1 MNWKEQLS
9 RKGTSLF
16 FLSAAAPL
24 LISCSSG
31 APSSCTPEQSFTG
44 LPAITDLGPGQTY
57 MGAAGGL
64 YPNSSNDMPADH
76 RAAGEAIARGMVPL
90 NTDGAYDPTNGRIVA
105 VNIGISLT
113 VLVWSGWSLGDPNY
127 TEQYL
132 VNRIN
137 ADPAK
142 NPKLQLGK
150 IFNTADVRWDTRDPG
165 NPYYWT
171 ANQMLA
177 QQGITPAQV
186 QIAWFYPFPLTRA
199 QNGGDDS
206 FPALQRWEKGAWK
219 ESLRALK
226 QVYPNL
232 KMVYLGTKHH
242 TYYPPNTPGAVQDPQ
257 QHDVAW
263 SVKWVIEDQINGE
276 PGLNYHPSKGSVVAP
291 WIAWGPYFWSD
302 GPTPRAYDGFHFDC
316 GDVSNFLARDGDF
329 THPGKFGIEKEAG
342 LLFDFFRTDSTATPW
357 YYGSGSA
364 RS

>member
-1 MNWKEQLS
+1 MSFKTLQRWRATVLLLQ
-9 RKGTSLF
+9 
-16 FLSAAAPL
+16 AAAAAL

-44 LPAITDLGPGQTY
+44 LPPITDLGPGQTY

-64 YPNSSNDMPADH
+64 YLNSSNDMPAGH
-76 RAAGEAIARGMVPL
+76 RAAGEAIAKNIVPL
-90 NTDGAYDPTNGRIVA
+90 NNDGAYDPTNGRIVA

-113 VLVWSGWSLGDPNY
+113 VLVWSGWSPGDPNY
-127 TEQYL
+127 ADQYL

-150 IFNTADVRWDTRDPG
+150 ILNTGDARWDTRDPG
-165 NPYYWT
+165 NPYYGS
-171 ANQMLA
+171 ANQTLA
-177 QQGITPAQV
+177 KQGITPAQV

-199 QNGGDDS
+199 QGGGDDS
-206 FPALQRWEKGAWK
+206 FPAFPRWQKGAWK

-242 TYYPPNTPGAVQDPQ
+242 TYVPPNTPGAVQDPG
-257 QHDVAW
+257 QHDMAW
-263 SVKWVIEDQINGE
+263 SVKWVIEDQVNGN
-276 PGLNYHPSKGSVVAP
+276 PGLNYDASKGPVVAP

-316 GDVSNFLARDGDF
+316 RDVSNFLARDGDF
-329 THPGKFGIEKEAG
+329 SHPGKFGIEKQAG
-342 LLFDFFRTDSTATPW
+342 LLFNFFRTDSTATPW
-357 YYGSGSA
+357 YYGSGRA